1 MEHHRLLDAMA
12 RLARQAGEAIMAVRR
27 AGFAVERKSDQ
38 SPVTAADRLAETVIT
53 EGLLALTPDWPVV
66 AEEACE
72 ASDPPPPAPVFWLVD
87 PLDGTREFAA
97 GRDEFCACIALVE
110 AGVPLLGVLA
120 EPARGLVHAGGAGI
134 GAWTEDEAGRRTP
147 LRTRRPPPEG
157 VVVVQSRSRTDEA
170 AVSEHCAGMKLAGVL
185 KLGSALKF
193 ARLAA
198 GEADLSPRPRAA
210 MMEWDVAAG
219 QAVLEGA
226 GGAVLD
232 LQGRPLRYGKPGYRQ
247 DGFLAFG
254 TRP

>member
-1 MEHHRLLDAMA
+1 
-12 RLARQAGEAIMAVRR
+12 MAVRR

-38 SPVTAADRLAETVIT
+38 SPVTAADRLAETIIT
-53 EGLLALTPDWPVV
+53 EGLMALAPDWPVV

-72 ASDPPPPAPVFWLVD
+72 SSDPPPPAPVFWLVD

-110 AGVPLLGVLA
+110 AGRPVLGVLA
-120 EPARGLVHAGGAGI
+120 EPARGLVHAGGEGI
-134 GAWTEDEAGRRTP
+134 GAWTEDAEGRRTP

-157 VVVVQSRSRTDEA
+157 VIVVQSRSRSDEA
-170 AVSEHCAGMKLAGVL
+170 AVAEHCAGMKLAGVL